1 MSAGAS
7 SGRPAVTLKLAT
19 SLDGRIALANGV
31 SKWITGEAA
40 RADVHRLRAS
50 HDAVIVGSET
60 VLADDPELTARTEPM
75 PARQPLRVV
84 ADSRGRVPAT
94 AKLFSTLEMG
104 PVAVATLETMDLERW
119 PSTAGL
125 QFWML
130 PAGEGSSS
138 VSLVEMMNSAQRAG
152 VTSMM
157 IEGGGQLAASFVRA
171 GLVDRIEWFRAPVL
185 LGGDGRPC
193 LGELGLE
200 ALDMA
205 PQFVRTGVREVGP
218 DLWESYVP
226 ARAGLGL
233 SLANPT

>member
-1 MSAGAS
+1 MSDVSAPS
-7 SGRPAVTLKLAT
+7 RPTVTLKLAT
-19 SLDGRIALANGV
+19 SLDGRIALANGQ

-40 RADVHRLRAS
+40 RAEVHRLRAS

-60 VLADDPELTARTEPM
+60 VLADDPELTARIDPM
-75 PARQPLRVV
+75 PAKQPLRVV
-84 ADSRGRVPAT
+84 ADSRGRVPAS

-104 PVAVATLETMDLERW
+104 PVAIATLETMDLERW
-119 PSTAGL
+119 PSTQGL

-130 PAGEGSSS
+130 PAGEGSGS
-138 VSLVEMMNSAQRAG
+138 VSLIEMMNSAKRAG
-152 VTSMM
+152 VASMM

-200 ALDMA
+200 QLELA
-205 PQFVRTGVREVGP
+205 PKFTRTGVREVGV
-218 DLWESYVP
+218 DLWESY
-226 ARAGLGL
+226 ARLV
-233 SLANPT
+233 

>member
-1 MSAGAS
+1 MSDAGAPS
-7 SGRPAVTLKLAT
+7 RPTITLKLAT
-19 SLDGRIALANGV
+19 SLDGRIALANGQ

-40 RADVHRLRAS
+40 RAEVHRLRAS

-60 VLADDPELTARTEPM
+60 VLADDPELTARIDPM
-75 PARQPLRVV
+75 PEKQPLRVV
-84 ADSRGRVPAT
+84 ADSRGRVPAS

-104 PVAVATLETMDLERW
+104 PVAIATLETVDLERW
-119 PSTAGL
+119 PSTKGL

-138 VSLVEMMNSAQRAG
+138 VSLIEMMNSAQRAG

-185 LGGDGRPC
+185 LGGDGLPC
-193 LGELGLE
+193 LGGLGLE
-200 ALDMA
+200 ALDVA
-205 PQFVRTGVREVGP
+205 PRFERVGVEEVGV
-218 DLWESYVP
+218 DLWESY
-226 ARAGLGL
+226 RRR
-233 SLANPT
+233 

>member
-1 MSAGAS
+1 MSDEATLA
-7 SGRPAVTLKLAT
+7 RPSVTLKLAT

-40 RADVHRLRAS
+40 RDEVHRLRAN

-60 VLADDPELTARTEPM
+60 VLADDPLLTARTEPM
-75 PARQPLRVV
+75 PEKQPLRVV
-84 ADSRGRVPAT
+84 ADSRARVPAS

-104 PVAVATLETMDLERW
+104 PVAIATLETANLDHW
-119 PSTAGL
+119 PSTKGL

-138 VSLVEMMNSAQRAG
+138 VSLVEMMHSAQRAG

-193 LGELGLE
+193 LGGLSLETLE
-200 ALDMA
+200 AA
-205 PQFVRTGVREVGP
+205 PRYRRVSVKEVGV
-218 DLWESYVP
+218 DLWESYV
-226 ARAGLGL
+226 RA
-233 SLANPT
+233 